1 MWLKFTLN
9 YIYLR
14 LIDAIRRVLHK
25 LHVFLGHRGLYKAA
39 DVVYIL
45 FMKLEGLFN
54 NQLKKCHMI
63 LDIIDSRY

>member
-14 LIDAIRRVLHK
+14 LIDAIQRVLHG
-25 LHVFLGHRGLYKAA
+25 FLGHCGLYKAA
-39 DVVYIL
+39 DVMYIL

-54 NQLKKCHMI
+54 KQLKKCHMI
-63 LDIIDSRY
+63 LDIINSRY